1 MCAGRRGTLNQD
13 ELHVVVLLKL
23 KIAPSVV
30 YIQQKNKVVVT
41 VVHSKWTYFTQYIS
55 HCWPL

>member
-1 MCAGRRGTLNQD
+1 MCAGRTGTLNQD

-30 YIQQKNKVVVT
+30 YIQWKNKVVVT
-41 VVHSKWTYFTQYIS
+41 VVHSEWTYFT
-55 HCWPL
+55 